1 MGTPASFPLPDT
13 GARQAHPTPTKD
25 ATVNITLWIIA
36 ALLALV
42 FLAAGAM
49 KLTQPK
55 DKLAASGQGWVENV
69 STGAIKAIGTAEI
82 LGALG
87 LILPALL
94 NIAPALVAAAATG
107 LFLLMIGAAITH
119 ARRKETPN
127 IIVNTLLGILAVT
140 VAITRF
146 GPYPF

>member
-82 LGALG
+82 LEALG

>member
-1 MGTPASFPLPDT
+1 MN
-13 GARQAHPTPTKD
+13 
-25 ATVNITLWIIA
+25 VTLWIIA
-36 ALLALV
+36 AVLALV

-49 KLTQPK
+49 KLTQTK
-55 DKLAASGQGWVENV
+55 DKLATSGQGWVENF
-69 STGAIKAIGTAEI
+69 SPGTIKAIGTAEV

-94 NIAPALVAAAATG
+94 NIGPILVPLAATG
-107 LFLLMIGAAITH
+107 LFLLMVGAATTH

-127 IIVNTLLGILAVT
+127 IIVNAVLGILTLA

-146 GPYPF
+146 GPYSF

>member
-1 MGTPASFPLPDT
+1 MD
-13 GARQAHPTPTKD
+13 
-25 ATVNITLWIIA
+25 IILWIIA
-36 ALLALV
+36 AVLALV
-42 FLAAGAM
+42 FLAAGTM

-55 DKLAASGQGWVENV
+55 EKLAASGQGWVENF
-69 STGAIKAIGTAEI
+69 SSGAVKGIGTAEI

-94 NIAPALVAAAATG
+94 NIAPILVPAAATG

-127 IIVNTLLGILAVT
+127 LTVNVVLGILAAT
-140 VAITRF
+140 IAITRF
-146 GPYPF
+146 GPYSF